1 MKHIRRLFLSVL
13 TAVLLILCTF
23 SGASALTSDDG
34 WSYTINSDGISI
46 TITGYSDSSAT
57 ALSVPFSIDGKAV
70 TIIGYS
76 AFKDF
81 TSLKSIVLPEGVT
94 AISDGYRGNYTSSGY
109 KYYGAFS
116 GCINLESISL
126 PSTLTSIGSY
136 TFYGCSSL
144 DAVPLPDNITYVGTQ
159 AVPFIPSVTPG
170 TATSACFS
178 YEFYAKGYPD
188 FLVSESTDQ
197 SGAFLYTL
205 NSYIG
210 TDAAVTV
217 PPFIHILS
225 KVAFYGNT
233 SVKSIVLPEGLIS
246 IAEGNSSYVSP
257 AYQYYG
263 AFSGCANL
271 ESVSLPST
279 ITSIGAYAFYGCASL
294 RTMPLPSGLISIGN
308 CAFSGCSFEELS
320 LPDSVTELNGAA
332 FSGLTGLKRLRW
344 TAGVP
349 IVPTG
354 VIPSRGTLESVVLP
368 EGVTELESVT
378 STGSATSAFYNCTA
392 LKSISLPSTL
402 ENLGRSAFSGCSSL
416 SDIVL
421 PEKITSIPD
430 GAFYNC
436 DALKSIAL
444 HDKITSIG
452 QSAFSS
458 CDMLAS
464 VSIPDS
470 VETIGYQAFSYCTSL
485 TDVTLPKPLTTIEG
499 LLFYGCTSLKTL
511 VIPENVTSL
520 GSSPFDQQ
528 LEHLYLPDNI
538 TSYAQ
543 YDTFRHSSPRLYMT
557 LGSTTAHTLG
567 SDFSYTDPRYPD
579 FLLGTMRLSGSDG
592 SVTAHNTLHAYYGA
606 DAHVDIPEGISYIP
620 EYKYNGVFLNNTTLV
635 SVTLPESMRIVHPET
650 FEGCTSLT
658 TVRLNDGLQEIS
670 GFRDCSSLTELHLP
684 DNLTYVSFS
693 KNDITLYAR
702 YNSTTAASLGK
713 HNFKFIDP
721 DLSPDIKLVCP
732 TLEDG
737 TVACLLTSYLGTA
750 SSLTVPQGITGLDK
764 YALQNQA
771 GLVSLSL
778 PEGMTSIGDYS
789 LANCTSLSSVS
800 LPSTL
805 QSIGAYAFNN
815 CDVLTRIEIPDHVS
829 SISASAFSSC
839 DSLVQITLP
848 QSLTAIGD
856 SVFNTCPSL
865 TRIEIPD
872 SVTSIGENAFSS
884 CRSLTEIHLPLNLTS
899 IGTGAFR
906 WCDNLV
912 SLSIPAGVTALPDN
926 MAYINS
932 FNHNPLSVVIPASV
946 TSISSSAFA
955 DGAAASVYCY
965 RGSYADT
972 WAQST
977 GRTPIYI
984 GEADI
989 TDYMDLTG
997 IQAVTGDHGTTFSWR
1012 DQVVLHPVASGSS
1025 YTLRCTSSN
1034 PSVASVSGNTV
1045 SILKAG
1051 SADLTVTVD
1060 ELPWLSHVIKVTAY
1074 NPVESFTFP
1083 SAYFMKVGDYDASA
1097 YLKPQN
1103 VVPDNTNPKYTF
1115 KSGNYSTQTSES
1127 YYAWPSSSPNVTSLT
1142 VSAQSGVTRASRI
1155 VTYAAI
1161 TQIRFKPLPARIG
1174 VGVTIVP
1181 EVIVFVDNT
1190 PYVGESALYTLS
1202 SSDSSVLKVNSD
1214 NTLTANATGTATITV
1229 RTIDGQTAAQTVSVV
1244 TQTIYTLPAA
1254 LLVVEE
1260 EAFAGSPVEI
1270 VNIPSGCTAI
1280 KSRAF
1285 ADCGNL
1291 VQLSIPASVLSIAD
1305 DAFSG
1310 CSGITIIAPE
1320 GSAAQTFANTHD
1332 GFVWQAP

>member
-1 MKHIRRLFLSVL
+1 MKHIRGLFLSAL
-13 TAVLLILCTF
+13 TAALLILCTF
-23 SGASALTSDDG
+23 SGASALTSDEG
-34 WSYTINSDGISI
+34 WSYSVNSDGVSV

-57 ALSVPFSIDGKAV
+57 ELSIPASIDGMTVTTIANKAFFYFESLTSV
-70 TIIGYS
+70 T
-76 AFKDF
+76 
-81 TSLKSIVLPEGVT
+81 LPEGVT
-94 AISDGYRGNYTSSGY
+94 TIHDGYSGY
-109 KYYGAFS
+109 DWDLGYHVNYGAFS
-116 GCINLESISL
+116 GCTNLTDVSLPDSLTSIGTYTFCYCPNLTKLELPDSISYIGSSALSCTPLVTLSSQTLSTLASLGSSFYPYSYPDFSMRVFASEDGTRQYMLVSYIGDASDVTVPSIISSIGNSAFQDNTRITRISLPEGVSSIASGSASYNSSISAMEYTGAFAGCTSLKEISL
-126 PSTLTSIGSY
+126 PSTLTSVGS
-136 TFYGCSSL
+136 
-144 DAVPLPDNITYVGTQ
+144 
-159 AVPFIPSVTPG
+159 
-170 TATSACFS
+170 
-178 YEFYAKGYPD
+178 
-188 FLVSESTDQ
+188 
-197 SGAFLYTL
+197 
-205 NSYIG
+205 
-210 TDAAVTV
+210 
-217 PPFIHILS
+217 
-225 KVAFYGNT
+225 
-233 SVKSIVLPEGLIS
+233 
-246 IAEGNSSYVSP
+246 
-257 AYQYYG
+257 
-263 AFSGCANL
+263 
-271 ESVSLPST
+271 
-279 ITSIGAYAFYGCASL
+279 YAFY
-294 RTMPLPSGLISIGN
+294 
-308 CAFSGCSFEELS
+308 GCSFEELS
-320 LPDSVTELNGAA
+320 LPDSVTTLSAA
-332 FSGLTGLKRLRW
+332 SLSNLTGLKRLRW
-344 TAGVP
+344 TAGIPVVP
-349 IVPTG
+349 VS
-354 VIPSRGTLESVVLP
+354 VIPSRDTLESVVLP
-368 EGVTELESVT
+368 EGVTALESVT
-378 STGSATSAFYNCTA
+378 SSSSTTSAFYNCTA

-402 ENLGRSAFSGCSSL
+402 ETLGKSAFSGCSSL

-430 GAFYNC
+430 NAFYNC
-436 DALKSIAL
+436 DALTSIML
-444 HDKITSIG
+444 HDGLTSIG
-452 QSAFSS
+452 NSAFSS
-458 CDMLAS
+458 CGALSSID
-464 VSIPDS
+464 IPDS
-470 VETIGYQAFSYCTSL
+470 VLTIGNSAFSYCTSL
-485 TDVTLPKPLTTIEG
+485 TDVTLPKPLTAIEG
-499 LLFYGCTSLKTL
+499 FLFYECPSLKTL

-520 GSSPFDQQ
+520 GSSPFSQTLQ
-528 LEHLYLPDNI
+528 HLYLPDNI
-538 TSYAQ
+538 TSYVQ
-543 YDTFRHSSPRLYMT
+543 YDTFRYSSPKLYIT
-557 LGSTTAHTLG
+557 LGSITAHTLG

-579 FLLGTMRLSGSDG
+579 FLLGTIRLSGSNG
-592 SVTAHNTLHAYYGA
+592 SITTHNTLHAYYGT
-606 DAHVDIPEGISYIP
+606 DAHVDIPEGVSYIP
-620 EYKYNGVFLNNTTLV
+620 EYKYAGVFLNNTTLV

-650 FEGCTSLT
+650 FQGCTSLT

-670 GFRDCSSLTELHLP
+670 GFCGCSSLMELYLP
-684 DNLTYVSFS
+684 DNLTHASF
-693 KNDITLYAR
+693 DEDHITLYAR
-702 YNSTTAASLGK
+702 YNSNTAAELGK
-713 HNFKFIDP
+713 HFEKFIDP
-721 DLSPDIKLVCP
+721 DLAPDMKLYCP

-750 SSLTVPQGITGLDK
+750 SSLTVPQGVTGLDK

-771 GLVSLSL
+771 DLVSLSL
-778 PEGMTSIGDYS
+778 PEGLTSIGDYS

-805 QSIGAYAFNN
+805 QSIGTYAFNN
-815 CDVLTRIEIPDHVS
+815 CDV
-829 SISASAFSSC
+829 
-839 DSLVQITLP
+839 
-848 QSLTAIGD
+848 
-856 SVFNTCPSL
+856 L

-946 TSISSSAFA
+946 TSISNSAFA

-1115 KSGNYSTQTSES
+1115 KSGTYSTQTSES

-1161 TQIRFKPLPARIG
+1161 TQIRFKPLPARID

-1214 NTLTANATGTATITV
+1214 STLTARSTGTATITV

-1244 TQTIYTLPAA
+1244 TQISYTLPAA
-1254 LLVVEE
+1254 LLVIEE
-1260 EAFAGSPVEI
+1260 EAFAGSPAEI

-1280 KSRAF
+1280 ESRAF
-1285 ADCGNL
+1285 AGCESL
-1291 VQLSIPASVLSIAD
+1291 VQVSIPASVLSIAD

-1320 GSAAQTFANTHD
+1320 GSAAQAFANAHD
-1332 GFVWQAP
+1332 GFIWQAP